1 MGGGM
6 TGKRNAKSDEYL
18 GIKFSER
25 ESDLMGL
32 MKEHPEKT
40 AKDYA
45 EILDTSIGAIYQL
58 HHSIRKKQS
67 LLTPKKVTNG

>member
-1 MGGGM
+1 M
-6 TGKRNAKSDEYL
+6 TGKRNAKSAEQFA
-18 GIKFSER
+18 IKFSER

-32 MKEHPEKT
+32 MREHPEMT

-45 EILDTSIGAIYQL
+45 EILDTTTGNIYQL
-58 HHSIRKKQS
+58 QHSIRKKQS